1 MPRVPRK
8 VATPAAPDLGQLGE
22 QWVAQWLQRRG
33 WRLLAQRWHCR
44 WGELDL
50 VMGRAIAPGDPTDA
64 ADQSDQWPQAE
75 QAEQAEQYA
84 AIAFVE
90 VKTRRDRGW
99 DEAGKLA
106 ITPQKQAKLWKAA
119 ELFLAEHPQ
128 WAEVPCGF
136 DVALVQGVKL
146 AGAVDVSQIDGET
159 TVIAQGYRLTLVE
172 YLQNAFTII

>member
-1 MPRVPRK
+1 MPRGPRK
-8 VATPAAPDLGQLGE
+8 ATTPAAPDLGQLGE
-22 QWVAQWLQRRG
+22 QLTARWLQRRG

-50 VMGRAIAPGDPTDA
+50 VMGRAIAE
-64 ADQSDQWPQAE
+64 SD
-75 QAEQAEQYA
+75 QYA

-99 DEAGKLA
+99 DEAGRLA

-119 ELFLAEHPQ
+119 ALFLAEHPQ

-146 AGAVDVSQIDGET
+146 AGAVDVSAVDGDTEA
-159 TVIAQGYRLTLVE
+159 IAQGYRLTLVD
-172 YLQNAFTII
+172 YLRDAFTDPG